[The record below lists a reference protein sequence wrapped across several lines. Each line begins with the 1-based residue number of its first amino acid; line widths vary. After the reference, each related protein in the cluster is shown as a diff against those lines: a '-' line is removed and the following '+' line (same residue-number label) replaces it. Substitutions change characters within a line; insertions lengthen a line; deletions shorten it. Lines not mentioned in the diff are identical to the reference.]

1 MVITTPTKHMPNS
14 DGDFIATQL
23 ADGILRFDGYPGQ
36 EFDLADFQE
45 DRPKRLLF
53 TINQSGKISVDMR
66 EDYWLI
72 ATVDIPAK
80 QFDGI
85 PVLDDK
91 GNSVLDK
98 NGMSATE
105 SVLAIIDNIDLI
117 SWQLPK
123 EK

>member
-1 MVITTPTKHMPNS
+1 MPTS
-14 DGDFIATQL
+14 DGDFIAAQL

-98 NGMSATE
+98 NGMPETE

-123 EK
+123 KE